1 MATRTVKAGSR
12 LVLHT
17 HGGTFVLRAVE
28 DVALTNGWSVPVI
41 ADSTAVEAGPGEIDI
56 PTEHGAVR
64 VPGVVRARDGRL
76 TMHPL
81 GAAEEVAAQRRRD
94 VRGRLELSVRAQLPF
109 AQDEDAPPA
118 ARQLSPTGLKVA
130 YLRGHTVDISAGGF
144 MAYLTSPAV
153 RLRRGSG
160 LYLELDLPNGVLAPS
175 VVAVV
180 EHYGRALRAQFVD
193 IAPGTRE
200 ALARLVFAQQ
210 RAELAERRVRREG
223 ARS

>member
-1 MATRTVKAGSR
+1 MTRTVRAGSR

-17 HGGTFVLRAVE
+17 HTGTFVLRSVE
-28 DVALTNGWSVPVI
+28 DAVLTAGWCVPVM
-41 ADSTAVEAGPGEIDI
+41 ADSAAVEAGPGEVDI
-56 PTEHGAVR
+56 PTEHGSVR
-64 VPGVVRARDGRL
+64 VPGVVRSKNGVL
-76 TMHPL
+76 TLHPL
-81 GAAEEVAAQRRRD
+81 GDAEEVRAQRRQD
-94 VRGRLELSVRAQLPF
+94 VRGRLELSVRAQLPY
-109 AQDEDAPPA
+109 AKDEEAPPA
-118 ARQLSPTGLKVA
+118 ARSLSPSGLKVA
-130 YLRGHTVDISAGGF
+130 YLRGHTVDVSAGGLS
-144 MAYLTSPAV
+144 AYLTSPAV